1 MTMRPASLLL
11 ALLLGAAPAGALAQL
26 REVLHPRA
34 DLPAFRCTIPAAW
47 TNTIDPSGNL
57 QLANR
62 DRSANFSLAL
72 VHSSAPRDALD
83 TLAKAILTGAIV
95 SPWDSREPAEISGHR
110 GYKYTARIKHTNG
123 ALVRAE
129 VILVA
134 VGDAHIGS
142 CSMLLGERVSKDE
155 ESTARLVQAAVKLI
169 PTP

>member
-1 MTMRPASLLL
+1 MPMRPAFLLL
-11 ALLLGAAPAGALAQL
+11 ALLLAAAPAGAPAQL
-26 REVLHPRA
+26 HEVLHPKA
-34 DLPAFRCTIPAAW
+34 ALPAFRCFLPAAW
-47 TNTIDPSGNL
+47 TQSVDPAGNL

-62 DRSANFSLAL
+62 DRTANFSLAI
-72 VHSSAPRDALD
+72 VPSSAPRDALD
-83 TLAKAILTGAIV
+83 PLARTLLAGALV
-95 SPWDSREPAEISGHR
+95 APWDSREPAEISGHR
-110 GYKYTARIKHTNG
+110 GHKYTARIKHPNG

-134 VGDAHIGS
+134 IGDAHIGS

>member
-1 MTMRPASLLL
+1 MRPAYLLL
-11 ALLLGAAPAGALAQL
+11 ALLLGAAPAGAPAQV
-26 REVLHPRA
+26 REVLHPKS

-47 TNTIDPSGNL
+47 KSHVDPTGNL

-62 DRSANFSLAL
+62 DRTANFSLAL
-72 VHSSAPRDALD
+72 VHSSAPREALD
-83 TLAKAILTGAIV
+83 LLAETLLAGALV
-95 SPWDSREPAEISGHR
+95 APWDSREPAEISGHR

-134 VGDAHIGS
+134 IGDAHIGS

>member
-1 MTMRPASLLL
+1 MRPAFLLMALFL
-11 ALLLGAAPAGALAQL
+11 AAAPSGALAQL
-26 REVLHPRA
+26 RDVLHPRA

-47 TNTIDPSGNL
+47 TNSVDPSGNL

-62 DRSANFSLAL
+62 DRSANFSLAF
-72 VHSSAPRDALD
+72 VHSSAPRETLD
-83 TLAKAILTGAIV
+83 TLAKTILAGALV
-95 SPWDSREPAEISGHR
+95 LPWDSREPAEISGHR
-110 GYKYTARIKHTNG
+110 GYKYTARIKHANG

-134 VGDAHIGS
+134 VGETRIGS
-142 CSMLLGERVSKDE
+142 CSMLLGERVSKDD